1 VCYSRHEQKAVLW
14 SQMLRHTAPSSS
26 LHRLPSRRNIN
37 KLNFPWGMF
46 RATSEPTCVP
56 TYGFV
61 AAKCKTRFSGG
72 LCGACQL
79 LQRFMNFSGG
89 LCGGCQFTAVY
100 EFQWRL
106 VWRVPF
112 VTAVYELQWRLVW
125 RVPFVTAVYELQK
138 SRCFELNT
146 VGL

>member
-1 VCYSRHEQKAVLW
+1 
-14 SQMLRHTAPSSS
+14 
-26 LHRLPSRRNIN
+26 
-37 KLNFPWGMF
+37 
-46 RATSEPTCVP
+46 
-56 TYGFV
+56 
-61 AAKCKTRFSGG
+61 
-72 LCGACQL
+72 
-79 LQRFMNFSGG
+79 MNFSGG